1 MFVDSTL
8 DLEISLPFLQC
19 TIQGPSEHISMHLTH
34 KISIKQK
41 NSTQQL
47 GGNWQP
53 EKDWDTGENRQEQNR
68 TSRCRYLGC
77 SVSGCPLLISLW
89 FQLTSNHTKLYSNE
103 VPAFIKSLRVIIYL
117 RSFRFYPQWPLYLV
131 CPKAGNN
138 LRTKEL
144 LQDLHHLGQ
153 SEQKNKIKLNKYRW
167 LQINPPFQNGSHCSE

>member
-1 MFVDSTL
+1 MFVDSTPG
-8 DLEISLPFLQC
+8 LEISLPFLQC
-19 TIQGPSEHISMHLTH
+19 TKQAPTEHISMHLTH

-53 EKDWDTGENRQEQNR
+53 ERDWDTGENRQERSR
-68 TSRCRYLGC
+68 TSRCPYLGC

-89 FQLTSNHTKLYSNE
+89 FQLRSNHTKLYWNDT
-103 VPAFIKSLRVIIYL
+103 FIKSLRVIIYL

-144 LQDLHHLGQ
+144 QDLHHLGQ
-153 SEQKNKIKLNKYRW
+153 SEQKNKIK
-167 LQINPPFQNGSHCSE
+167 QIQMTANQPAISEWKSL